1 MALTKLNYTGQGTI
15 PIASIPTITSAKM
28 PAGSVLQVKSQQM
41 TTSTTLTTSFNAVV
55 TGLTA
60 SITPSSSSNKILIMI
75 GINAGYEDDG
85 TTSRRGAFSIFK
97 GNTNLIT
104 PTNSGSRI
112 GGIVEIMENVHPY
125 GSVNIGY
132 AFLDSPAT
140 TSSTT
145 YSVHV
150 KNHGGGN
157 SAVYVNRGTDDG
169 DSNITVRGASTIT
182 LMEIAG

>member
-1 MALTKLNYTGQGTI
+1 MALTQITGDGL
-15 PIASIPTITSAKM
+15 ATSGL
-28 PAGSVLQVKSQQM
+28 PAGSVINIVSTTKTDTFSH
-41 TTSTTLTTSFNAVV
+41 TSTSYADV

-60 SITPSSSSNKILIMI
+60 SITPSSSSNKILIMV

-97 GNTNLIT
+97 GDTNLIT
-104 PTNSGSRI
+104 PTSSGSRI

-132 AFLDSPAT
+132 TFLDSPAT

-145 YSVHV
+145 YSVRV
-150 KNHGGGN
+150 KNHGGGS

-182 LMEIAG
+182 LMEIAQ